1 MPKKRI
7 EHMEP
12 LNKFHR
18 ALLCFRE
25 LIPDGTLNHLHLFLE
40 IYNSSDPIETRDL
53 PDRLSMTQT
62 TINRTLHTLA
72 QGSYL
77 RQEGL
82 QLITISVLPEDQR
95 QPTAL
100 LTPSHSMSGT
110 PHSSGKAPTGH
121 NTVA

>member
-1 MPKKRI
+1 
-7 EHMEP
+7 MEP

-18 ALLCFRE
+18 ALVCFRE

-77 RQEGL
+77 RREGL

-95 QPTAL
+95 QRVVTVSPKGAAL
-100 LTPSHSMSGT
+100 GDQL
-110 PHSSGKAPTGH
+110 KEILK
-121 NTVA
+121 